1 MILTLGL
8 PASVYGNELA
18 TRFGRRRMLTLYMLL
33 AAAFAT
39 LLGFSAALPFWL
51 TVAAPPST
59 ARPS

>member
-18 TRFGRRRMLTLYMLL
+18 TRFGRRRMLTLYMLP
-33 AAAFAT
+33 AAAFAA

-51 TVAAPPST
+51 TVQRRPLQPPS
-59 ARPS
+59 

>member
-1 MILTLGL
+1 MIPDAR
-8 PASVYGNELA
+8 PAGSVYGNELA

-33 AAAFAT
+33 AAAFAA